1 MTDKFSLL
9 AGIASDWWW
18 EMDADLRFTYF
29 SDRFSEIFGLPAS
42 VALGKTRTEIGR
54 TDYDNPA
61 WRAHLEVI
69 ANHLPYRGFE
79 TTFVDADGVSRP
91 VSISGTPLF
100 AADGTFEGYI
110 GVGHDLTELRR
121 REREAAE
128 QAATLN
134 SILENIDQG
143 VVLFDKELKIAAYN
157 RRLGEWLQVD
167 GSRDARGESYERIV
181 RDLADRGEYA
191 PEHKETAIA
200 TRLRLVRSRERFV
213 GERRRGDGRIV
224 AVTFNPLPEGGG
236 VMTYSDVT
244 EARMHAARLA
254 ESEENFRYL
263 FRNSPLPMWVYQT
276 ETLKFLEVNDV
287 ALSKYGYTR
296 DEFLA
301 MTLKDVRPA
310 EDVERLEQW
319 MQKPPTDRLHAG
331 EWRHRTKGGRIFD
344 VQVFLRDIEF
354 GGEAARLALVADITA
369 RKEAERQTERIF
381 ETSLDLM
388 LVTDGF
394 GNVLR
399 VSPSSIR
406 VLGFRPDE
414 MVGRSAT
421 DFICP
426 EDLEATRNEMRA
438 ARRGNASRNFRSRY
452 VHKDGH
458 LVSLVWMG
466 VWSESDR
473 HYFFVG
479 RDMTEYDRTE
489 GQLRQAQ
496 KMEMM
501 GQLTGGVAHDFNNIL
516 MVILANVDA
525 LEEDEELAPA
535 LRDRIEDIAKA
546 TERAADLTR
555 QLLAFSRKQALQ
567 PRRTDV
573 NLLVVTTGKLLQR
586 TLGEQIEID
595 FSLADDLWSAAIDRA
610 QLESALVNLSLN
622 ARDAMPDGGRLLIE
636 TANKTLDED
645 YVAHN
650 ADTVA
655 GDYVMLAVSDTGM
668 GIAPD
673 ILDKVF
679 EPFFTTKEIGK
690 GTGLGLSMV
699 YGFIKQ
705 SNGHIKIYSEP
716 GRGTSIRLY
725 LPRTG
730 ADAPAET
737 APGYAPPPG
746 GSERILAVEDDPKV
760 RAIVAGQLRS
770 LGYTVAEAS
779 DGPMALA
786 ALEAAPQPFDLLLT
800 DVIMPGPMNG
810 KALADEIL
818 RRRPKTRVVFM
829 SGYTEDAVVHHGRLD
844 AGVLLLSKPFRKIDL
859 AQILRQA
866 LDGVAREA

>member
-1 MTDKFSLL
+1 MADKFSLL
-9 AGIASDWWW
+9 ASVASDWWW

-42 VALGKTRTEIGR
+42 VALGKTRTEISR

-69 ANHLPYRGFE
+69 ANHLPYRDFE

-121 REREAAE
+121 REKEAAE

-143 VVLFDKELKIAAYN
+143 VALFDKELKLAAYN
-157 RRLGEWLQVD
+157 RRLAEWFQLD
-167 GSRDARGESYERIV
+167 SSRDARGDSYERIV

-191 PEHKETAIA
+191 PEDKETAIA
-200 TRLRLVRSRERFV
+200 TRLRLVQSRERFA

-244 EARMHAARLA
+244 EARTHETRRA

-263 FRNSPLPMWVYQT
+263 FRNSPLPMWVYQV
-276 ETLKFLEVNDV
+276 ETLQFLEVNDA
-287 ALSKYGYTR
+287 ALSKYGYSR
-296 DEFLA
+296 DEFLT

-319 MQKPPTDRLHAG
+319 MRKPPTDRLHAG
-331 EWRHRTKGGRIFD
+331 EWRHRTKGGRVFD

-354 GGEAARLALVADITA
+354 GGEAARLTLVVDITA
-369 RKEAERQTERIF
+369 RKEAERQAERIF
-381 ETSLDLM
+381 ETSQDLM
-388 LVTDGF
+388 LVTDSY
-394 GNVLR
+394 GNLLR
-399 VSPSSIR
+399 ASPSSIR
-406 VLGFRPDE
+406 VLGYRPDE
-414 MVGRSAT
+414 MVGRSGT
-421 DFICP
+421 DFVCP

-473 HYFFVG
+473 YYFFIG

-496 KMEMM
+496 KMEVM

-525 LEEDEELAPA
+525 LEEDEELAQE
-535 LRDRIEDIAKA
+535 LRDRIEEIAKA

-567 PRRTDV
+567 PRRTDI
-573 NLLVVTTGKLLQR
+573 NELVIATGKLLQR

-595 FSLADDLWSAAIDRA
+595 FALADDLWDAAIDRA

-622 ARDAMPDGGRLLIE
+622 ARDAMPNGGRLLIE

-650 ADTVA
+650 ADAVA

-730 ADAPAET
+730 AAAAAEM

-760 RAIVAGQLRS
+760 RAIVVGQLRS
-770 LGYTVAEAS
+770 LGYAVAEAS
-779 DGPMALA
+779 DGTAALA
-786 ALEAAPQPFDLLLT
+786 ALEAASRPFDLLLT

-810 KALADEIL
+810 KALADEVV
-818 RRRPKTRVVFM
+818 RRWPKTRVVFM

-844 AGVLLLSKPFRKIDL
+844 AGVLLLSKPFRKNDL

-866 LDGVAREA
+866 LDGVSSKT

>member
-1 MTDKFSLL
+1 MADKFSLL

-42 VALGKTRTEIGR
+42 VALGKRRIEIGR
-54 TDYDNPA
+54 TDHDNPA

-69 ANHLPYRGFE
+69 ANHLPYRDFE

-157 RRLGEWLQVD
+157 RRLADWLRID
-167 GSRDARGESYERIV
+167 GNRDVRGESYERIV

-191 PEHKETAIA
+191 PEDKEAAIA

-244 EARMHAARLA
+244 EVRAHEARLA

-263 FRNSPLPMWVYQT
+263 FRNSPLPMWVYKV
-276 ETLKFLEVNDV
+276 ETLEFLEVNDA
-287 ALSKYGYTR
+287 ALSKYGYSR
-296 DEFLA
+296 DEFLT
-301 MTLKDVRPA
+301 MTLKDIRPE

-319 MQKPPTDRLHAG
+319 MRKPPTDRLHAG
-331 EWRHRTKGGRIFD
+331 EWRHRTKGGRTFD

-354 GGEAARLALVADITA
+354 GGEAARFALGVDITA

-381 ETSLDLM
+381 ETSQDLM
-388 LVTDGF
+388 LVTDSY

-399 VSPSSIR
+399 VSPSWTR
-406 VLGFRPDE
+406 VLGYRPDE
-414 MVGRSAT
+414 MIGRSGT
-421 DFICP
+421 DFVCP

-452 VHKDGH
+452 IHKDGH

-466 VWSESDR
+466 VWSDPDR

-496 KMEMM
+496 KMEAM

-525 LEEDEELAPA
+525 LEEDEELASE
-535 LRDRIEDIAKA
+535 LRDRIEEIAKA

-567 PRRTDV
+567 PQRTDV
-573 NLLVVTTGKLLQR
+573 NLLVMTTGKLLQR

-595 FSLADDLWSAAIDRA
+595 FILADDLWSAAIDRA

-668 GIAPD
+668 GIDPD

-730 ADAPAET
+730 ADAPAQT
-737 APGYAPPPG
+737 MPGYAPPPG

-760 RAIVAGQLRS
+760 RGIVVGQLQS
-770 LGYTVAEAS
+770 LGYAVTEAS
-779 DGPMALA
+779 DGTTALA
-786 ALEAAPQPFDLLLT
+786 ALEAASQPFDLLLT

-810 KALADEIL
+810 KALADEVV

-844 AGVLLLSKPFRKIDL
+844 AGVLLLSKPFRKNDL

-866 LDGVAREA
+866 LDGVSGKP

>member
-1 MTDKFSLL
+1 M
-9 AGIASDWWW
+9 
-18 EMDADLRFTYF
+18 
-29 SDRFSEIFGLPAS
+29 
-42 VALGKTRTEIGR
+42 
-54 TDYDNPA
+54 
-61 WRAHLEVI
+61 
-69 ANHLPYRGFE
+69 
-79 TTFVDADGVSRP
+79 
-91 VSISGTPLF
+91 
-100 AADGTFEGYI
+100 
-110 GVGHDLTELRR
+110 
-121 REREAAE
+121 
-128 QAATLN
+128 
-134 SILENIDQG
+134 
-143 VVLFDKELKIAAYN
+143 
-157 RRLGEWLQVD
+157 
-167 GSRDARGESYERIV
+167 
-181 RDLADRGEYA
+181 
-191 PEHKETAIA
+191 
-200 TRLRLVRSRERFV
+200 
-213 GERRRGDGRIV
+213 
-224 AVTFNPLPEGGG
+224 TFNPLPEGGG

-244 EARMHAARLA
+244 EARTHETRRA

-263 FRNSPLPMWVYQT
+263 FRNSPLPMWVYQV
-276 ETLKFLEVNDV
+276 ETLQFLEVNDA
-287 ALSKYGYTR
+287 ALSKYGYSR
-296 DEFLA
+296 DEFLT

-319 MQKPPTDRLHAG
+319 MRKPPTDRLHAG
-331 EWRHRTKGGRIFD
+331 EWRHRTKGGRVFD

-354 GGEAARLALVADITA
+354 GGEAARLTLVVDITA
-369 RKEAERQTERIF
+369 RKEAERQAERIF
-381 ETSLDLM
+381 ETSQDLM
-388 LVTDGF
+388 LVTDSY
-394 GNVLR
+394 GNLLR
-399 VSPSSIR
+399 ASPSSIR
-406 VLGFRPDE
+406 VLGYRPDE
-414 MVGRSAT
+414 MVGRSGT
-421 DFICP
+421 DFVCP

-473 HYFFVG
+473 YYFFIG

-496 KMEMM
+496 KMEVM

-525 LEEDEELAPA
+525 LEEDEELAQE
-535 LRDRIEDIAKA
+535 LRDRIEEIAKA

-567 PRRTDV
+567 PRRTDI
-573 NLLVVTTGKLLQR
+573 NELVIATGKLLQR

-595 FSLADDLWSAAIDRA
+595 FALADDLWDAAIDRA

-622 ARDAMPDGGRLLIE
+622 ARDAMPNGGRLLIE

-650 ADTVA
+650 ADAVA

-730 ADAPAET
+730 AAAAAEM

-760 RAIVAGQLRS
+760 RAIVVGQLRS
-770 LGYTVAEAS
+770 LGYAVAEAS
-779 DGPMALA
+779 DGTAALA
-786 ALEAAPQPFDLLLT
+786 ALEAASRPFDLLLT

-810 KALADEIL
+810 KALADEVV
-818 RRRPKTRVVFM
+818 RRWPKTRVVFM

-844 AGVLLLSKPFRKIDL
+844 AGVLLLSKPFRKNDL

-866 LDGVAREA
+866 LDGVSSKT